1 MASAAEVVVEA
12 VVNYCASVPLSA
24 RMLENLVEEE
34 VVAEEEVV
42 VRIVLV
48 VIISITMSASV
59 EAEAAEAEVVVV
71 AEMRVRDKILTRE
84 ELHL

>member
-24 RMLENLVEEE
+24 RMLENLV
-34 VVAEEEVV
+34 EEEVV